1 MCENCD
7 VAAPAS
13 VGSAITAL
21 AIRNFALKKKK
32 KGKRKTID
40 EMCEKTTIN

>member
-7 VAAPAS
+7 VATPAS

-32 KGKRKTID
+32 GKRKTID